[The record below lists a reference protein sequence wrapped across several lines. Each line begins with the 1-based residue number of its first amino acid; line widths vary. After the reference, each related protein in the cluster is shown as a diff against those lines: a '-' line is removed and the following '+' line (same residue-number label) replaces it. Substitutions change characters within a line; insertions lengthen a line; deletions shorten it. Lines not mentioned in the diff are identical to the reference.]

1 MLNLIFGLSW
11 VYDILLSVGILV
23 LLFICLKFKGIRI
36 FIFTAVGICYIA
48 LTAWSTTQL
57 QAYYSASG
65 GIYGKLTGLFKTND
79 VAVESSENV
88 KFDFKNMMLTATEN
102 EDEYEAEIVS
112 EQIIKLSADEFY
124 MVYINS
130 TPCTFVENSQDYVIA
145 RYSYN
150 FYDREFNLL
159 CSDTLTFRFAF
170 YTNSCKLL
178 VTTNG
183 GATAVRYWQEYFNYN
198 TFIVE
203 ICKADF
209 DVIADA
215 LDGYSLVQFKVDE
228 DIVSKQLIKNG
239 GHAIAPANP
248 VVENKQFNYW
258 QVDGVQVDIANF
270 DINSD
275 CVFDAHFTN
284 IYTLRII
291 NPVTDEDVVV
301 ESVLDGEEYVFEDYT
316 FNDEHYIF
324 RDYSETPNW
333 ATNKKN
339 AGDSIVISGDT
350 TYYVRYTSRYRIRF
364 YDGATLLKT
373 LWGDSGDQF
382 DIDDDAPSDDLTI
395 TGWVDANGDEIFDDY
410 YNRDIDCYAVRNQ
423 NDLFT
428 LTITDGDQIN
438 VSQSV
443 ARNYYYITDLLDIAD
458 VAYSDVFAVQVGD
471 ELFERGGGSNGEVYF
486 HTPYVEGQ
494 GINTGVNIEENTTAQ
509 IIYTADKNK
518 SRVAEAFYDV
528 FINGYIFDDQ
538 GYCEEEIYE
547 HTIVEDSSNPWGT
560 HASSTGKYLSDYD
573 IISFNDIVSVTGL
586 SWNNGNQRFDEY
598 LLSNDYVRFG
608 FLINV
613 TLQDKSTDE
622 IVTRWITFG
631 IDVDDLDQGEG
642 ENLTWDVNNVSH
654 ILDWRTNSYDKNRYY
669 KYGSTSNQ
677 DQYFEFNYSQMEELL
692 DTLIYENQYGS
703 TSSWYVSILTN
714 ETLSNPVLIHV

>member
-65 GIYGKLTGLFKTND
+65 GIYGKLTGLFKPND

-170 YTNSCKLL
+170 YTNSCKLI

-316 FNDEHYIF
+316 FEDEHYIF

-350 TYYVRYTSRYRIRF
+350 TYYVRYTSYCRIRF

-373 LWGDSGDQF
+373 LWGHSGDQF
-382 DIDDDAPSDDLTI
+382 DIDYDAPSDDLTI

-410 YNRDIDCYAVRNQ
+410 YNKDIDCYAVRNQ

-438 VSQSV
+438 VSQLV
-443 ARNYYYITDLLDIAD
+443 ARNYYRITDLLAVAD
-458 VAYSDVFAVQVGD
+458 VDVSDVFRVLIGD
-471 ELFERGGGSNGEVYF
+471 ELFQNEQYLGSAHAEDISGRLDTNLYIED
-486 HTPYVEGQ
+486 
-494 GINTGVNIEENTTAQ
+494 NTSIE
-509 IIYTADKNK
+509 IFYTSDKNK

-528 FINGYIFDDQ
+528 FINGFQIDDMGCDESYIDE
-538 GYCEEEIYE
+538 Y
-547 HTIVEDSSNPWGT
+547 TIVEDPENRYGCGYYPS
-560 HASSTGKYLSDYD
+560 HTGKNLSDYD
-573 IISFNDIVSVTGL
+573 IVSFNDIVSGEGIEW
-586 SWNNGNQRFDEY
+586 SRSGQQFYYNID
-598 LLSNDYVRFG
+598 DYSTHFA

-613 TLQDKSTDE
+613 TLKDKSTDE
-622 IVTRWITFG
+622 IVTRWITFTF
-631 IDVDDLDQGEG
+631 DVDWLDGYEGQWYWEMDLD
-642 ENLTWDVNNVSH
+642 SH
-654 ILDWRTNSYDKNRYY
+654 ILDWRTNSYNKNRYY
-669 KYGSTSNQ
+669 KFEDIHDDY
-677 DQYFEFNYSQMEELL
+677 DWFHCFEFNYSQMEELL

-703 TSSWYVSILTN
+703 YSGVSVRILTN
-714 ETLSNPVLIHV
+714 ETLNDAVIWFA